1 MKPFQLKLKIRD
13 ELLPVVTNFYQ
24 EEPCFL
30 IERAAAPHLGTIQYG
45 VHINGYTRSTKES
58 DGTGIK
64 LWMARRSASK
74 SKFPGML
81 DHIVAGGQPFGIS
94 PLENVVKECKEEA
107 GISEALSR
115 ERAQAASAVSYT
127 YNESDGQINRSVL
140 FCYDIQLPPD
150 FIPKPV
156 DGEVDEF
163 FLKNLNDVIEMMDP
177 DYHDPIKPNCYL
189 VIIDFLVRQGVIT
202 PETPGYL
209 DVVRELRSGECV

>member
-1 MKPFQLKLKIRD
+1 M
-13 ELLPVVTNFYQ
+13 
-24 EEPCFL
+24 
-30 IERAAAPHLGTIQYG
+30 GTIQYG

-127 YNESDGQINRSVL
+127 YNERDGQINRSVL

-163 FLKNLNDVIEMMDP
+163 FLKNLNDVIEMMAP
-177 DYHDPIKPNCYL
+177 EYHDPIKPNCYL

>member
-1 MKPFQLKLKIRD
+1 
-13 ELLPVVTNFYQ
+13 
-24 EEPCFL
+24 
-30 IERAAAPHLGTIQYG
+30 
-45 VHINGYTRSTKES
+45 
-58 DGTGIK
+58 
-64 LWMARRSASK
+64 MARRSASK

-127 YNESDGQINRSVL
+127 YNERDGQINRSVL

-163 FLKNLNDVIEMMDP
+163 FLKNLNDVIEMMAP
-177 DYHDPIKPNCYL
+177 EYHDPIKPNCYL